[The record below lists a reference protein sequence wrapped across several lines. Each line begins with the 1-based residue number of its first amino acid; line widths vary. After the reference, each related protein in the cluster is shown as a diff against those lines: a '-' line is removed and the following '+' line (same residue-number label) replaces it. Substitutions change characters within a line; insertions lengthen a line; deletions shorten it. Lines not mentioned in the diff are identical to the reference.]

1 MIQPTID
8 KHVFEFYNFII
19 VDYSSP
25 NMDNH
30 QKNDCHQKDHKKKRG
45 NKDESC
51 MVLEERMNFMLG
63 MKERYRRCR

>member
-1 MIQPTID
+1 
-8 KHVFEFYNFII
+8 
-19 VDYSSP
+19 
-25 NMDNH
+25 MDNH